1 MHPKIGFNIQYTF
14 VTTGNQVHSYT
25 EQLSK
30 LSVNSTIS
38 AMAYHP
44 GEHMIIF
51 SAYGSH
57 EPIVV
62 LTHKMD
68 QAVKTQTKHSS
79 KTKSRSKKDQSS
91 SKPDVKEMT
100 STMHT
105 SARLSEVARTLSRVT
120 AFVGAKTPKSWTVWL
135 L

>member
-1 MHPKIGFNIQYTF
+1 MWLETSLIQSNFFLQVVNIIHYAF
-14 VTTGNQVHSYT
+14 VTAGSQVHSYT
-25 EQLSK
+25 EQLSI
-30 LSVNSTIS
+30 NSTVS

-62 LTHKMD
+62 LTHKVEL
-68 QAVKTQTKHSS
+68 AVKTQTKHST
-79 KTKSRSKKDQSS
+79 KTKSRPKKGQSLSKS
-91 SKPDVKEMT
+91 EMT

-120 AFVGAKTPKSWTVWL
+120 AFVGAKTPKS
-135 L
+135 